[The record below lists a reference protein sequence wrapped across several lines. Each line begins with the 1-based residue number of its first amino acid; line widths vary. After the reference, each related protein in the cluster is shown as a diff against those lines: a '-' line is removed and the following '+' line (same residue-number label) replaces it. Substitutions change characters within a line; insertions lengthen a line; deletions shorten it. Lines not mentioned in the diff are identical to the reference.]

1 MSIRLGYN
9 RCRTGGSDGPGRR
22 VTASI
27 EWARL
32 CETAFLDRCDRLCL
46 IGVITHFPVPSL
58 PVAVTQFMIAAHVV
72 DVRLHDEVEVG
83 VSVTTPQGLLVMPDG
98 PAGFHVEVAGEYLLI
113 TLRQMPL
120 TAEGVYRFLVSVG
133 VDTEVTL
140 DVPVLVVSNRGHAEI
155 H

>member
-1 MSIRLGYN
+1 
-9 RCRTGGSDGPGRR
+9 

-72 DVRLHDEVEVG
+72 DVPLDEEVDVG
-83 VSVTTPQGLLVMPDG
+83 VSVTMQNGFAVTPDG
-98 PAGFHVEVAGEYLLI
+98 PDGVHVEVAGEYVLI

-133 VDTEVTL
+133 ADTEVAL
-140 DVPVLVVSNRGHAEI
+140 DIPVMLISKRGYAEV

>member
-1 MSIRLGYN
+1 
-9 RCRTGGSDGPGRR
+9 

-32 CETAFLDRCDRLCL
+32 CETAFLDSCDRLCL

-58 PVAVTQFMIAAHVV
+58 PVAVTQCMIAAHVV
-72 DVRLHDEVEVG
+72 NVPLHDEVEVG
-83 VSVTTPQGLLVMPDG
+83 VSVTTPHGLLVMPDG
-98 PAGFHVEVAGEYLLI
+98 PDGFQVEVAGEYLLI

-140 DVPVLVVSNRGHAEI
+140 DVPVLVVSKRGHAEI